1 MGFGSEQRKAEIID
15 GLATQMQSR
24 LRGDEAE
31 LARRFVRAYYRDVSA
46 EDLAERDPLDLYG
59 AALAQLRSAEV
70 RQPGELKLRVY
81 NPRLE
86 QHGWQST
93 HTVVEIVND
102 DMPFLVDSVGVALSR
117 LGLSVHLVIHPVLE
131 VRRDAAGRLEDV
143 ANTDPAVE
151 GPRESF
157 MLFEIDRQSR
167 PQVLAQIEADLR
179 RVLGDVRNAVQDW
192 RAMRERIGAALAELG
207 AALEGRGTLLAT
219 IPAIDPFPGRPG
231 THEYI
236 GPMPASRLPAVEG
249 ALPEVFASLRM
260 DHPHTEAAL
269 QALRGCGRRVWA
281 YVPDSTP
288 AWCARISTPDLLVSP
303 QPFDLPTA
311 LGACRAVV
319 TYGGHSLVLAALLA
333 GRPLLLLP
341 GSGEQQLTAMKV
353 TELGAGLA
361 AGRDERPARVATAL
375 KRILE
380 EAAFTEAARRIEA
393 DQPPDVGSRAL
404 ARAVAACEAAVM
416 PSAVPLKV
424 VR

>member
-117 LGLSVHLVIHPVLE
+117 LGLSVHLVVHPVLE

-143 ANTDPAVE
+143 ANTDPNLD

-207 AALEGRGTLLAT
+207 AAAGPDPDGERTDAAAFLSWIEAGNFTLLGSCSYTLEDTAQ
-219 IPAIDPFPGRPG
+219 G
-231 THEYI
+231 TQLRRVKGTGLGI
-236 GPMPASRLPAVEG
+236 LRAKDDG
-249 ALPEVFASLRM
+249 ALS
-260 DHPHTEAAL
+260 
-269 QALRGCGRRVWA
+269 
-281 YVPDSTP
+281 
-288 AWCARISTPDLLVSP
+288 
-303 QPFDLPTA
+303 
-311 LGACRAVV
+311 
-319 TYGGHSLVLAALLA
+319 
-333 GRPLLLLP
+333 
-341 GSGEQQLTAMKV
+341 
-353 TELGAGLA
+353 
-361 AGRDERPARVATAL
+361 
-375 KRILE
+375 
-380 EAAFTEAARRIEA
+380 
-393 DQPPDVGSRAL
+393 
-404 ARAVAACEAAVM
+404 
-416 PSAVPLKV
+416 
-424 VR
+424 